1 MWLSPSVIAYHG
13 IQLALHLLLIEPN
26 GMKPQQSIQTNFKK
40 SISISSTD
48 TSGPDT
54 NQAIEDYGGKNIL
67 PITGQ
72 PDQRL
77 NAFLSILSG
86 YEASLHD

>member
-1 MWLSPSVIAYHG
+1 VIAYHG
-13 IQLALHLLLIEPN
+13 IQLALPVRLIELN
-26 GMKPQQSIQTNFKK
+26 DVKTQQSIQTNFKK
-40 SISISSTD
+40 SISINSTD

-54 NQAIEDYGGKNIL
+54 NRAIEDYGDKNIL